1 MRGAAAASAFDG
13 RARGDAD
20 VRIVDRF
27 DAFFLDLDGVVYVGD
42 EALPGAVEMIA
53 KLRADGKRVLF
64 LTNDP
69 RGPRPE
75 YAAKLE
81 GLGIPATAD
90 DVLTSGAATA
100 VYLSRHEEVGGR
112 TAYVIGTDAL
122 KDEMRAVGLRVLEGE
137 PGLDADFVIVGGHRG
152 FDYAELRIASLAVHR
167 GARLYACNRDATFP
181 MPDGPWPAVGAI
193 LAAVET
199 AAGSRAIAVGKPE
212 PAMFEA
218 ARTIIGPV
226 DRIAMVGD
234 NPASDVEGGRRA
246 GLATILVDPF
256 GALPAEPRPDFVVA
270 DLTGLFEGDG
280 KAGR

>member
-1 MRGAAAASAFDG
+1 
-13 RARGDAD
+13 
-20 VRIVDRF
+20 VRLADRF

-42 EALPGAVEMIA
+42 EALPGAAETIA
-53 KLRADGKRVLF
+53 KLRTDGKRVLF

-69 RGPRPE
+69 RHARRD

-81 GLGIPATAD
+81 RLGIPATED
-90 DVLTSGAATA
+90 DVLTSGWATA
-100 VYLSRHEEVGGR
+100 VYLSRHEEVEER
-112 TAYVIGTDAL
+112 TAYVIGTEAL

-137 PGLDADFVIVGGHRG
+137 PGRDADFVIVGGHGG
-152 FDYAELRIASLAVHR
+152 FDYSELRIATMALHR

-199 AAGSRAIAVGKPE
+199 ATGTRAIAVGKPE

-218 ARTIIGPV
+218 AREIIGPA

-234 NPASDVEGGRRA
+234 NRASDIEGGRRT
-246 GLATILVDPF
+246 GLTTILVVSS
-256 GALPAEPRPDFVVA
+256 GAMRDEPCPDFFVA
-270 DLTGLFEGDG
+270 SLAGLLRE
-280 KAGR
+280 AGGAKVS